1 MEIKSFTVSEVIQ
14 HPDFNAVV
22 EDYTAESGN
31 PDLGPGMPAF
41 DLYKQL
47 ESAGLFRVECAVDG
61 DRLVGMV
68 TVLVTVYPHFGK
80 KVASVESLWLSK
92 GYRKGPAG
100 LKLIRRAQVMAKEM
114 GAVGAYFGAREGSRL
129 ARLYERIFTPMNR
142 LFWVKL

>member
-31 PDLGPGMPAF
+31 PDLGPGMPAL

-80 KVASVESLWLSK
+80 KVASIESLWLSK
-92 GYRKGPAG
+92 DYRKGPAG

-129 ARLYERIFTPMNR
+129 AQLYERIFTPMNR